1 MYCSKCKLA
10 VIELSDKKL
19 IKACTC
25 DAPIVA
31 DMEAKVVATS
41 KIYT

>member
-19 IKACTC
+19 VKACTC

-31 DMEAKVVATS
+31 DMEATVKQTS
-41 KIYT
+41 NLA